1 MPDNSGGQS
10 RPPSPE
16 QAPDPTTSYE
26 RAKPEKEAGMGR
38 LDNNAA
44 TPADDPDRQEQTVK
58 NRQPPRQRNAQD
70 EVDERAS
77 VLLGGPQ
84 ERTPPPMPPPE
95 PVDHSMMEEEP
106 DGWDL
111 APQERKRDRDRRH
124 PRTGGK
130 GGTPDAT
137 DRRRS
142 QG

>member
-1 MPDNSGGQS
+1 MPDNSGGGQN
-10 RPPSPE
+10 RPASPE
-16 QAPDPTTSYE
+16 QAPDPASSYE
-26 RAKPEKEAGMGR
+26 RARPQKEAGMGR

-44 TPADDPDRQEQTVK
+44 TPADDPDRLEQTVK

-70 EVDERAS
+70 ELDERAS
-77 VLLGGPQ
+77 VLPTTPQ
-84 ERTPPPMPPPE
+84 EQMPPPE
-95 PVDHSMMEEEP
+95 PVDHSMLEEEP